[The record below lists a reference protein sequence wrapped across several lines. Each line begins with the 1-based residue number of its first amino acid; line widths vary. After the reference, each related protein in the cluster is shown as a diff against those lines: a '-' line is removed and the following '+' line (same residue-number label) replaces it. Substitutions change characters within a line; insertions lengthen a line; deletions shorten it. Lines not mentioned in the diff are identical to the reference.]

1 MNIKTI
7 EDTLKK
13 AYQNHQ
19 ANNFKE
25 AEKLYRQILDADPE
39 HLGSNYLLGSL
50 FAQTKNFYEA
60 KVLLQKALQIDPN
73 YADAHYNL
81 GNVLT
86 ELKEI
91 KEAILCFEKS
101 ISINPKNADAN
112 NNLGNL
118 FKKIGKFGEA
128 ENLYKKAIE
137 INPNYANAYN
147 NLGTIFQKYKS
158 YQEAIKLYKKT
169 IQLEPAFASAYNNLG
184 LISHEIEEHQNAIKY
199 YEEAI
204 NLKLDYAEAYSNL
217 AKVYKELGNFKKTI
231 SCFEN
236 AKKYDPDNLITL
248 YYLSEFKNEILN
260 LDLKTS
266 VINIINNKNCSK
278 INSAYG
284 NFLLSFYELRD
295 SNYKKEMDYL
305 LKGHDYYF
313 DSQKEKF
320 KNPID
325 YWIKVSS
332 KINELIHFMKSN
344 KVTNRKNDEIKPIFI
359 IGVPRCGSTL
369 VEKVIASGRKHIP
382 TGEET
387 GIFHSVV
394 TDIINKNLSSISDFS
409 YIEGKIFEKY
419 NQKRL
424 IQANNDYT
432 LTDKS
437 LENTFYLQLIKEVFP
452 NAKVIYCKRKP
463 LSCIMS
469 IIKNNL
475 TEVAWAHNLEHIFE
489 YFNIFYK
496 EIDNFKDNN
505 PNFIYDLDYE
515 KFVTDPEVES
525 KKLLNFCD
533 LPWDKR
539 CLEFYKRKELISF
552 TASNIQIRQA
562 IYKNSIKKYSPY
574 NDLLSNYVNKYP
586 WFNTY

>member
-1 MNIKTI
+1 MNIENI
-7 EDTLKK
+7 EVTLKK
-13 AYQNHQ
+13 AYKNHQ

-25 AEKLYRQILDADPE
+25 AEKLYRQILDINPE
-39 HLGSNYLLGSL
+39 HFGSNYLLGSL
-50 FAQTKNFYEA
+50 LAQTKNFYEA
-60 KVLLQKALQIDPN
+60 KALLQKALQIDPN
-73 YADAHYNL
+73 YADAYYNL

-91 KEAILCFEKS
+91 QEAILCFQKS
-101 ISINPKNADAN
+101 IAINPKNADAN

-118 FKKIGKFGEA
+118 FKKIGKISEA
-128 ENLYKKAIE
+128 KNLYQKAIE
-137 INPNYANAYN
+137 INPNYVNAYN
-147 NLGTIFQKYKS
+147 NLGTILQKYKEF
-158 YQEAIKLYKKT
+158 QEAIKFYKKT
-169 IQLEPAFASAYNNLG
+169 IKLKPTFTDAYNNLG
-184 LISHEIEEHQNAIKY
+184 LVSHEIEEHQDAIKY

-204 NLKLDYAEAYSNL
+204 KLKPDYAEAYSNL
-217 AKVYKELGNFKKTI
+217 AKVHKELGNFKKTT
-231 SCFEN
+231 SCFES
-236 AKKYDPDNLITL
+236 AKKHDPDNLTNL
-248 YYLSEFKNEILN
+248 YYLSEFKNETLN
-260 LDLKTS
+260 LDLKKNIT
-266 VINIINNKNCSK
+266 NIIKNKNCSK

-284 NFLLSFYELRD
+284 NFLLSFYEFRD
-295 SNYKKEMDYL
+295 KNYKKEMEYL

-313 DSQKEKF
+313 NSQKEKF

-325 YWIKVSS
+325 YWQKLPS
-332 KINELIHFMKSN
+332 KINQLVNFMKSN
-344 KVTNRKNDEIKPIFI
+344 KTTNGKKDEIKPIFI

-369 VEKVIASGRKHIP
+369 VEKVIASGRDQIP

-387 GIFHSVV
+387 GIFHTVV
-394 TDIINKNLSSISDFS
+394 TDIINGNLLPTFDFIN
-409 YIEGKIFEKY
+409 IESKIIAKY
-419 NQKRL
+419 NQKKL
-424 IQANNDYT
+424 IQENKDYT
-432 LTDKS
+432 FTDKS

-452 NAKVIYCKRKP
+452 NSKVIHCKRNP

-475 TEVAWAHNLEHIFE
+475 IEVPWAHNLEHIFQ
-489 YFNIFYK
+489 YFNIFYN

-525 KKLLNFCD
+525 KKLLGFCD

-562 IYKNSIKKYSPY
+562 IYKNSINKYSPY
-574 NDLLSNYVNKYP
+574 DDLLSRYGNKYP
-586 WFNTY
+586 WFN